1 MWLEFLALRWDE
13 IANFPTHPVHGDWL
27 INNAQVQS
35 QGSRYELI
43 TFASYRLTMID
54 CDPGMRVH

>member
-13 IANFPTHPVHGDWL
+13 IANFPTFPVHGYWL
-27 INNAQVQS
+27 THYVQVKS

-43 TFASYRLTMID
+43 TFASYRLTKID
-54 CDPGMRVH
+54 CDSGIRVQ